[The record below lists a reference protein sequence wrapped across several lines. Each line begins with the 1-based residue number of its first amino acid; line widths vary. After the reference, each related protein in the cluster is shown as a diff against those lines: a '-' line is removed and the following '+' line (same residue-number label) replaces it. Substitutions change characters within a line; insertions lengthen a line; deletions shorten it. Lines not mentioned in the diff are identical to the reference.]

1 MRRQSGFSM
10 IELLVTMT
18 VAGLLMYIAIPSFL
32 TSVRND
38 RLVSQ
43 VNDLLGSLMYA
54 RSEAVNDN
62 ANVTVCASNTGT
74 SCSGTNWAS
83 GWIICQDQVTP
94 TVVTDCSGTST
105 IVRVLPTLSGSN
117 TLTNDGSA
125 SKVVFTSNGSVSGG
139 NALNFAI
146 CDSRG
151 ATFGR
156 SLFLY
161 VNGIAR
167 TSPTVGQQVNSTAI
181 TC

>member
-32 TSVRND
+32 TAVRND

-43 VNDLLGSLMYA
+43 ANDLLGSLMYA

-62 ANVTVCASNTGT
+62 ANVTVCASNDGAT
-74 SCSGTNWAS
+74 CSGTNWAS

-125 SKVVFTSNGSVSGG
+125 SKVVFTSNGSVSSQ
-139 NALNFAI
+139 LNFAL

-156 SLFLY
+156 SVYLY